1 MLIAQISDLHLRA
14 SGELLQGRI
23 DTIRALADCIAH
35 VNQLSPRPD
44 LVLATGDLADRGQ
57 AEDYALLRRMLNA
70 LAMPSYLIVGNHD
83 DRDGL
88 RAAVG
93 DLGYLPAAGEF
104 LHYTIENWPL
114 RLIGLDT
121 LLPGEVGGGFCAE
134 RLRWLAERLAE
145 QPDRPTVLFMHHP
158 PFPSGIRFLDT
169 PPFVHAAELAEL
181 IGRHPQ
187 VRQVMCGHIH
197 RAIHVNWAGTCAA
210 IAPSIVYQMNLAF
223 EPGAGFQPTDD
234 PPAIALYRWAD
245 NTGPVGYISLIGSAF
260 APRPDARRRK

>member
-14 SGELLQGRI
+14 SGDPLQGRI
-23 DTIRALADCIAH
+23 DTIAALDDCIGH
-35 VNQLSPRPD
+35 VNRLSPRPD
-44 LVLATGDLADRGQ
+44 IVLATGDLTDLALP
-57 AEDYALLRRMLNA
+57 EDYALLRRMLA
-70 LAMPSYLIVGNHD
+70 KLAMPLYVIAGNHD

-88 RAAVG
+88 RAAFG
-93 DLGYLPAAGEF
+93 DDGYLPAAGEF
-104 LHYTIENWPL
+104 LHYAIEDWPL

-121 LLPGEVGGGFCAE
+121 LLPGEVGGGFCAG

-169 PPFVHAAELAEL
+169 PPFAGAAELADL
-181 IGRHPQ
+181 VSRHPQ
-187 VRQVMCGHIH
+187 VRQVLCGHTP

-210 IAPSIVYQMNLAF
+210 VAPSIVYQMNLAF
-223 EPGAGFQPTDD
+223 EAGTGFQRIDD

-245 NTGPVGYISLIGSAF
+245 AIGPVCYISLIGKAG
-260 APRPDARRRK
+260 RGGTGL